1 MQENIRLDLRLFL
14 NMVNLIKFGDEM
26 SEEERK
32 NLESIVI
39 PQIEEKLDKTINR
52 INYTRCMEA
61 TTSEDKQRFMKEYL
75 KRYIL
80 I

>member
-1 MQENIRLDLRLFL
+1 ML
-14 NMVNLIKFGDEM
+14 
-26 SEEERK
+26 
-32 NLESIVI
+32 LESIVI

>member
-1 MQENIRLDLRLFL
+1 MSKNIQIPMSLFI
-14 NMVNLIKFGDEM
+14 NMVKLIKDDELTQQ
-26 SEEERK
+26 EK
-32 NLESIVI
+32 VLLESIVI

-75 KRYIL
+75 KRYSL